1 MKELLEQAN
10 TMLKSLTTSSATSSQ
25 SQSGGESKEEMMDRL
40 QQQLDRIK
48 LKGLKINQ
56 INYGSQQGLVD
67 SGATHPLRPM
77 RLGESKNDYK
87 KVSVTLANGE
97 STALQV
103 TPGGV
108 MVSERKDVEP
118 IIPMGMLV
126 QKLGCRVDWNQG
138 TLQIHHPDRGL
149 LPVQPQEGCPQ
160 IPRALAL
167 ELIDEAGRT
176 EHKTS

>member
-1 MKELLEQAN
+1 
-10 TMLKSLTTSSATSSQ
+10 
-25 SQSGGESKEEMMDRL
+25 
-40 QQQLDRIK
+40 
-48 LKGLKINQ
+48 
-56 INYGSQQGLVD
+56 
-67 SGATHPLRPM
+67 M

-138 TLQIHHPDRGL
+138 TLKSIILIVDFYQYNLKRGALKSQEL
-149 LPVQPQEGCPQ
+149 L
-160 IPRALAL
+160 LL
-167 ELIDEAGRT
+167 N
-176 EHKTS
+176 S

>member
-1 MKELLEQAN
+1 MSPACPRPKERGASSPQKPKVQKVEGEDTSSTSSKLKEDEGTEGPTMKELLEQAN

-87 KVSVTLANGE
+87 KISVTLPTVRALPFKL
-97 STALQV
+97 LQV
-103 TPGGV
+103 V
-108 MVSERKDVEP
+108 
-118 IIPMGMLV
+118 
-126 QKLGCRVDWNQG
+126 
-138 TLQIHHPDRGL
+138 
-149 LPVQPQEGCPQ
+149 
-160 IPRALAL
+160 
-167 ELIDEAGRT
+167 
-176 EHKTS
+176 

>member
-40 QQQLDRIK
+40 QQQLDRMK

-126 QKLGCRVDWNQG
+126 QKLGCRVDLNQG
-138 TLQIHHPDRGL
+138 TLQIHHP
-149 LPVQPQEGCPQ
+149 QEGCPQ
-160 IPRALAL
+160 IPKLL
-167 ELIDEAGRT
+167 LLN
-176 EHKTS
+176 S

>member
-1 MKELLEQAN
+1 
-10 TMLKSLTTSSATSSQ
+10 
-25 SQSGGESKEEMMDRL
+25 
-40 QQQLDRIK
+40 
-48 LKGLKINQ
+48 
-56 INYGSQQGLVD
+56 
-67 SGATHPLRPM
+67 
-77 RLGESKNDYK
+77 
-87 KVSVTLANGE
+87 
-97 STALQV
+97 
-103 TPGGV
+103 

-167 ELIDEAGRT
+167 ELIDELETKALQSKPEEKKFEKEKIWMQALVEAHPVLRPRKAWWWMLDPGVISLST
-176 EHKTS
+176 DVNDEDFNGMASLLISTQGSLKGSH